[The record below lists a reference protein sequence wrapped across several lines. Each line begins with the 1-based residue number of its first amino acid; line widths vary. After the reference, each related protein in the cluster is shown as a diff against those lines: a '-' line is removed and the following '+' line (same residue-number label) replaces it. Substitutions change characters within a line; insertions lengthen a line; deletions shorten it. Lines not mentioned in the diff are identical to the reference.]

1 MAKILLAGESWSV
14 TAIHTKGFD
23 TFTTSAYGEGAAD
36 FIRAVEQAGHTVVF
50 QPNHV
55 AAEKF
60 PHTLEELSEYD
71 VVVLSDIGA
80 NTLLLPDRVFS
91 RGERVPNRL
100 EVLAEWTRQGGS
112 LLMVGGYLTFQG
124 IEAKANYRNTPLA
137 SVLPVRMEIGDD
149 REETPQGSYPTVAA
163 QHTITAGL
171 PAEWPAILG
180 YQRLIPKEDAE
191 VLVHVGIHPLL
202 VVGAAGEGRAAAFA
216 SDMGP
221 HWLPPE
227 FLAWDGFAPMWQQL
241 VSWLA
246 REAA

>member
-23 TFTTSAYGEGAAD
+23 TFTTSTYGEGAAD
-36 FIRAVEQAGHTVVF
+36 FISAVEQAGHTVVF

-60 PHTLEELSEYD
+60 PYTLEELAEYD
-71 VVVLSDIGA
+71 VVVLSDIGS

-91 RGERVPNRL
+91 RGERAPNRL

-124 IEAKANYRNTPLA
+124 IEGKANYRNTPLA
-137 SVLPVRMEIGDD
+137 SVLPVLMESGDD
-149 REETPQGSYPTVAA
+149 REETPQGSIPRIVADHA
-163 QHTITAGL
+163 ITADL
-171 PAEWPAILG
+171 APEWPAILG
-180 YQRLIPKEDAE
+180 YQRFTAREGAD
-191 VLVHVGIHPLL
+191 VLVQVGEHPLL
-202 VVGAAGEGRAAAFA
+202 VVGSEGAGRTAAFG

-227 FLAWDGFAPMWQQL
+227 FLAWDGFAPMWQKL
-241 VSWLA
+241 IGWLA
-246 REAA
+246 QESA